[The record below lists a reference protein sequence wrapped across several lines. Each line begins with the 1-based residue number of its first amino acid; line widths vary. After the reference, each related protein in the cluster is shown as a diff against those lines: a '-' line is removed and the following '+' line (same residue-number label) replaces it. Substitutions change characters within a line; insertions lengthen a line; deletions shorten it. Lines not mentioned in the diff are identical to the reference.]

1 MEDKNC
7 QQSTLLNNT
16 SQKTITSFIKKST
29 KTSNTIPPN
38 ETKLSDLLKKTIY
51 DFGEIYNSFEIN
63 EKLLNDD
70 DEQVNIFIKN
80 YQLQI
85 QEEEN
90 KLISLMSGLLKR
102 YHQKVN
108 SIVKERNQKL
118 KKSFPKKKIFAIVS
132 AISASSSTPALTSN
146 NEVVKEMPNY
156 QRMTVPE
163 LKLEVAK
170 YGIRPSSKE
179 IMIRQLV
186 HIWSKLN
193 VITASN
199 GSSSPSME

>member
-7 QQSTLLNNT
+7 QQSTLLSNT

-29 KTSNTIPPN
+29 KTSNTIPPS

-51 DFGEIYNSFEIN
+51 DFGELYNSFEIN

-90 KLISLMSGLLKR
+90 KLISLMS
-102 YHQKVN
+102 V
-108 SIVKERNQKL
+108 
-118 KKSFPKKKIFAIVS
+118 VS

-156 QRMTVPE
+156 QRMTIPE